1 MIYLVFLRLTL
12 TLTRRFGKKP
22 KLNILTMGTPQLV
35 LYKVMDEI
43 IAASIQS
50 NGYDKAYL
58 PLLTD
63 LFIRK

>member
-1 MIYLVFLRLTL
+1 
-12 TLTRRFGKKP
+12 
-22 KLNILTMGTPQLV
+22 MGIPQLV

-43 IAASIQS
+43 TAASIQS

-63 LFIRK
+63 LVTRK

>member
-1 MIYLVFLRLTL
+1 
-12 TLTRRFGKKP
+12 
-22 KLNILTMGTPQLV
+22 MGTSQLV

-50 NGYDKAYL
+50 YGYDKAYL

-63 LFIRK
+63 LIIRK